1 MDSSP
6 GVTFLRRI
14 GAAKIPRA
22 CRKPSR
28 YITYRARLMGLGDRI
43 DVFFHAFSDV
53 YSRLGDRGRGERA
66 AMKIVVIGGTGLIG
80 KKVVMNLRQHGH
92 EVVAASPSLG
102 VNTVTGEGLA
112 QALAGAQV
120 VVDVANAPSWEDNA
134 VLAFF
139 ETSGRNLLAAEAAAG
154 IGHHVALSVVGTDR
168 LLASGYFRAK
178 MAQEQLIKASPIP
191 YTIVRA
197 TQFFEFVGGIAQSA
211 TEGQTVRLPPVL
223 MQPIA
228 SDDVAAVMADAALG
242 EPLNG
247 TVDLAGPEP
256 IRQDDLVRRF
266 LNATGDA
273 RTVITDPK
281 ALYFGIA
288 VNDQSLTPGDHPR
301 LGPTRFEDWL
311 SRNA

>member
-1 MDSSP
+1 MNRSEPSDPFVP
-6 GVTFLRRI
+6 GFLDASII
-14 GAAKIPRA
+14 GRQNVVI
-22 CRKPSR
+22 
-28 YITYRARLMGLGDRI
+28 LDRI
-43 DVFFHAFSDV
+43 SAVEFLF
-53 YSRLGDRGRGERA
+53 GGGRSGRA
-66 AMKIVVIGGTGLIG
+66 AMKIVVIGGSGLIG
-80 KKVVMNLRQHGH
+80 KKVVLKLRQLGH
-92 EVVAASPSLG
+92 EVVAASPSSG
-102 VNTVTGEGLA
+102 VNAVTGEGLA
-112 QALAGAQV
+112 QALAGAQA

-178 MAQEQLIKASPIP
+178 LAQENLIKAFSIP

-197 TQFFEFVGGIAQSA
+197 TQFFEFVGAIAQLA

-228 SDDVAAVMADAALG
+228 ADDVAAVMADAALA

-247 TVDLAGPEP
+247 TAELAGPEP

-266 LNATGDA
+266 LKATGDA
-273 RTVITDPK
+273 RTVVTDRK
-281 ALYFGIA
+281 ALYYGLE
-288 VNDQSLTPGDHPR
+288 VNDQSLTPGDRPR

-311 SRNA
+311 SRNAK